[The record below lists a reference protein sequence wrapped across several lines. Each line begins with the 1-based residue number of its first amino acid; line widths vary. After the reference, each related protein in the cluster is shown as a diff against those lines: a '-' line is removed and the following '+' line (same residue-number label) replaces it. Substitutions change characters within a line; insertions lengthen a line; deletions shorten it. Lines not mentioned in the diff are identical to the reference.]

1 MIQSLLHALKKAK
14 RFACASVIGAI
25 GSKYTHILSV
35 RMQMAWD
42 EPYVSVLDLS
52 CIDPGDVSAKDKGN
66 EEKCVF
72 SGFKTMES
80 HWMVWSGQWAA
91 KVVSGQHIIE
101 SGILGYNSN
110 SLLYYR
116 SCILKRAFQIQTS
129 CSKMLKSERVNQYPN
144 KRNKGGNC
152 TQTWSDKSP
161 IVQVWQ
167 TACRPESGADCYIT
181 SCSLGFSCQKCCHGW
196 SAKILNHQ
204 MHYRFSAVI
213 HALFYHGSR
222 HKLC

>member
-1 MIQSLLHALKKAK
+1 
-14 RFACASVIGAI
+14 
-25 GSKYTHILSV
+25 
-35 RMQMAWD
+35 MQMAWD

-66 EEKCVF
+66 EEKWVF

-129 CSKMLKSERVNQYPN
+129 CSKMLKSERVVQYPN
-144 KRNKGGNC
+144 KRNKGGEVAQKHGVTNPQLC
-152 TQTWSDKSP
+152 KS
-161 IVQVWQ
+161 
-167 TACRPESGADCYIT
+167 GK
-181 SCSLGFSCQKCCHGW
+181 L
-196 SAKILNHQ
+196 
-204 MHYRFSAVI
+204 
-213 HALFYHGSR
+213 HAGQN
-222 HKLC
+222 

>member
-25 GSKYTHILSV
+25 GSTYTHILSV

-52 CIDPGDVSAKDKGN
+52 CIDPGHVSAKDKGN
-66 EEKCVF
+66 EEKWVF

-80 HWMVWSGQWAA
+80 HWMVWSGQWAT

-110 SLLYYR
+110 SLWRDLPYCR
-116 SCILKRAFQIQTS
+116 SCILKRVFQIQTS
-129 CSKMLKSERVNQYPN
+129 CSKMLNVEWTNIQTSAI
-144 KRNKGGNC
+144 KGGIA
-152 TQTWSDKSP
+152 QKTWSNKSP

-181 SCSLGFSCQKCCHGW
+181 SCSLGFSCQKMLPRLICQNIK
-196 SAKILNHQ
+196 SPN
-204 MHYRFSAVI
+204 
-213 HALFYHGSR
+213 AL
-222 HKLC
+222 